1 MTRPTTTTTS
11 WQKNTGRQA
20 TIAFPA
26 AHNGPEHDGP
36 MPISWVSPGQL
47 VQVHGI
53 TLADG
58 MVYVGQG
65 EDHQPE
71 ANEPSAID
79 PTLPVTGRAE
89 RSFGYD
95 EFWLSYASFDPET
108 RRGYLR
114 WMASGRRDPDVPFEF
129 TLLFLFGLERRV
141 CVDIVR
147 DRSLAWEL
155 PLIRDEVTAIH
166 QLLVS
171 ARDWTLESFLEGF
184 LGYIDLVSLDPARID
199 IRTPPPL
206 RVQKVPPP
214 VEIGLG
220 LGTIVA
226 RKQPIPAD
234 WALAWAWYLPDVR
247 LRLPA
252 TRVPEELSRLFI
264 LRYGE
269 VHGEGM
275 MLRPGKN
282 RIQLNYQPENFSLG
296 MLPFASG
303 DLPDVFLRQSPA
315 RKLADLF
322 DNVMNELDTYSR
334 WLARNPEKEGTIA
347 ALTHLPARLLREPR
361 GEVTE
366 LIGWFEKCLGARR
379 VAAVDPAEVIAR
391 WTEEPVTKLS
401 KADSLALA
409 KVFQRFDIGIEPDV
423 RFGGAAIAVS
433 KPTVL
438 YRIESPVN
446 DEPSAAYGTAT
457 TIAYLGA
464 AVLAANG
471 PVLHDALAD
480 LVGLIALDDALPVPL
495 PSSEMARLHAS
506 LVGLVTTEIKLTGLA
521 GMKKRLE
528 ELTEDERKDTGDILI
543 AVATRDGAV
552 SPATVTIL
560 MRIFKLLGLDP
571 EIVTSQLHAAQTGH
585 HRRTSGGEGTRGILT
600 LDRSTIAARERETS
614 IVSDLLGSIFADADP
629 AATPSSV
636 VVTNEDDVAGLDAA
650 HSLLL
655 RTLGDRE
662 SWTAVEF
669 SSLAAAHHL
678 LASGAID
685 VLNEAAID
693 LTGDPLIEGD
703 DPLTIDLDVLQELL
717 Q

>member
-1 MTRPTTTTTS
+1 MTS
-11 WQKNTGRQA
+11 WRKNTGRQA
-20 TIAFPA
+20 TIAFPVVRDD
-26 AHNGPEHDGP
+26 PEHDGP
-36 MPISWVSPGQL
+36 LPISWVSPGQP
-47 VQVHGI
+47 VQVHGF

-65 EDHQPE
+65 QDHQPE
-71 ANEPSAID
+71 VNEPSAID
-79 PTLPVTGRAE
+79 PMLPVKGRAE

-95 EFWLSYASFDPET
+95 EFWLSYSSFEPET
-108 RRGYLR
+108 RRDYLR
-114 WMASGRRDPDVPFEF
+114 WLASGRRDPDVTFEYI
-129 TLLFLFGLERRV
+129 LLFLFGLERRV

-155 PLIRDEVTAIH
+155 PLIRDEVSAIH
-166 QLLVS
+166 RLLVAS
-171 ARDWTLESFLEGF
+171 RDWTLDTFLEGF
-184 LGYIDLVSLDPARID
+184 LGYIDLVSLDPAQID

-214 VEIGLG
+214 FELGLG

-226 RKQPIPAD
+226 RKQPVPAE

-252 TRVPEELSRLFI
+252 TRAPQELSRLFI

-269 VHGEGM
+269 LYDEGM
-275 MLRPGKN
+275 TLRPGKK
-282 RIQLNYQPENFSLG
+282 RFQIHYQPENSSLG

-366 LIGWFEKCLGARR
+366 LLGWLEKCLGAGR

-391 WTEEPVTKLS
+391 WSEEAAIKLS

-423 RFGGAAIAVS
+423 RFGGAAIAVG
-433 KPTVL
+433 KPAVL
-438 YRIESPVN
+438 YRIESPVD
-446 DEPSAAYGTAT
+446 DEPSAAYAAT
-457 TIAYLGA
+457 TTMAYLGA

-471 PVLHDALAD
+471 PLPQDALAD
-480 LVGLIALDDALPVPL
+480 IVGLIALADALPTSL
-495 PSSEMARLHAS
+495 PPSEMARLHAF
-506 LVGLVTTEIKLTGLA
+506 LVGLATTEIKLTGL
-521 GMKKRLE
+521 KKRLE
-528 ELTEDERKDTGDILI
+528 ELTDDERMGTGDILI
-543 AVATRDGAV
+543 AIATRDGAV
-552 SPATVTIL
+552 SPPTVTIL
-560 MRIFKLLGLDP
+560 MKIFKLLDLDP

-585 HRRTSGGEGTRGILT
+585 HCQTSGWEGTRGILT

-614 IVSDLLGSIFADADP
+614 IVADLLGSIFADADP
-629 AATPSSV
+629 AATPPSA
-636 VVTNEDDVAGLDAA
+636 VVTNIDTVTGLDAA
-650 HSLLL
+650 HTHLL
-655 RTLGDRE
+655 RALVE
-662 SWTAVEF
+662 QEIWTSAEF
-669 SSLAAAHHL
+669 SSLAAGCHL

-693 LTGDPLIEGD
+693 LTGDSLIAGD
-703 DPLTIDLDVLQELL
+703 DPLTVDLDVLRELL

>member
-1 MTRPTTTTTS
+1 MTS
-11 WQKNTGRQA
+11 WRNNTGLQA

-26 AHNGPEHDGP
+26 ARNDPGHDGP
-36 MPISWVSPGQL
+36 MPISWVPPGQP
-47 VQVHGI
+47 VQVHGV
-53 TLADG
+53 TLIDG
-58 MVYVGQG
+58 MVYVGQV

-71 ANEPSAID
+71 VNEPSAID
-79 PTLPVTGRAE
+79 PTLPVKGRAE
-89 RSFGYD
+89 RSFGDD
-95 EFWLSYASFDPET
+95 EFWLSYTSFEPET
-108 RRGYLR
+108 RRDYLR
-114 WMASGRRDPDVPFEF
+114 WLASGRRDPDVTFEYI
-129 TLLFLFGLERRV
+129 LLFLFGLERRV

-155 PLIRDEVTAIH
+155 PLIRDEVSAIH

-171 ARDWTLESFLEGF
+171 SRDWTLDTFLEGF
-184 LGYIDLVSLDPARID
+184 LGYIDLVSLDLAQID

-226 RKQPIPAD
+226 RKQPIPAE

-252 TRVPEELSRLFI
+252 TRAPEELGRLFI

-269 VHGEGM
+269 LYGEGM
-275 MLRPGKN
+275 TLRPGKK
-282 RIQLNYQPENFSLG
+282 RFQIHYQPENFSLG

-334 WLARNPEKEGTIA
+334 WLSRNPEKEGTIA
-347 ALTHLPARLLREPR
+347 ALTHLPARLLREAR

-366 LIGWFEKCLGARR
+366 LLGWFDKCLGSGR
-379 VAAVDPAEVIAR
+379 VAAVDPAAMIAR
-391 WTEEPVTKLS
+391 WSEEPATKLS

-423 RFGGAAIAVS
+423 RFGGVPLTVG

-438 YRIESPVN
+438 YRIESPVD
-446 DEPSAAYGTAT
+446 DEPSAAYAAAAT
-457 TIAYLGA
+457 MAHLGA
-464 AVLAANG
+464 AVLAASG
-471 PVLHDALAD
+471 PIPQDALAD
-480 LVGLIALDDALPVPL
+480 IVGLIALADALPTSL
-495 PSSEMARLHAS
+495 PSSEMARLHAF
-506 LVGLVTTEIKLTGLA
+506 LVGLATTEIKLTGL
-521 GMKKRLE
+521 KKRLE
-528 ELTEDERKDTGDILI
+528 ALTDSERTGTGDILI
-543 AVATRDGAV
+543 AIATRDGAV
-552 SPATVTIL
+552 SPPTVTIL
-560 MRIFKLLGLDP
+560 MKIFKLLNLDP

-585 HRRTSGGEGTRGILT
+585 HRQSSGREATRGALT

-614 IVSDLLGSIFADADP
+614 IVSDLLGSIFADADS
-629 AATPSSV
+629 AATPLGV
-636 VVTNEDDVAGLDAA
+636 AVANVDAVAGLDAA
-650 HSLLL
+650 HTRLL
-655 RTLGDRE
+655 RALAERE
-662 SWTAVEF
+662 IWTAAEF
-669 SSLAAAHHL
+669 SSRAANFHL

-693 LTGDPLIEGD
+693 LTGDSLIAGD
-703 DPLTIDLDVLQELL
+703 DPLTIDLGVLRELL

>member
-1 MTRPTTTTTS
+1 MTRTTS
-11 WQKNTGRQA
+11 WRKNTGRQA

-26 AHNGPEHDGP
+26 AHNDPEHDGP
-36 MPISWVSPGQL
+36 MPISWVPPGQP

-65 EDHQPE
+65 EDHQRE
-71 ANEPSAID
+71 VNEPSAID
-79 PTLPVTGRAE
+79 PTLPVKGGAE

-108 RRGYLR
+108 RRDYLR
-114 WMASGRRDPDVPFEF
+114 WLASGRRDPDIGFEYI
-129 TLLFLFGLERRV
+129 LLFLFGLERRV
-141 CVDIVR
+141 CVDIVM

-155 PLIRDEVTAIH
+155 PLIRDEVSAIH
-166 QLLVS
+166 QLLLS
-171 ARDWTLESFLEGF
+171 ERDWTLGMFLEGF
-184 LGYIDLVSLDPARID
+184 LGYIDLVSLDPAQID

-214 VEIGLG
+214 VEIGMG

-226 RKQPIPAD
+226 RKQPVPAE
-234 WALAWAWYLPDVR
+234 WALAWAWYLPEVR
-247 LRLPA
+247 LRIAA
-252 TRVPEELSRLFI
+252 TRAPEELSRLFV

-275 MLRPGKN
+275 MLRSGKK
-282 RIQLNYQPENFSLG
+282 RFQIDYQPENFSLG
-296 MLPFASG
+296 MLPFTSG
-303 DLPDVFLRQSPA
+303 NLPDVFLRQSPA

-366 LIGWFEKCLGARR
+366 LLGWFEQCLGARR

-391 WTEEPVTKLS
+391 WSEVPVTKLS
-401 KADSLALA
+401 KSDSLALA

-423 RFGGAAIAVS
+423 RFGGAAIAVG
-433 KPTVL
+433 KPAVL
-438 YRIESPVN
+438 YRIESPVD
-446 DEPSAAYGTAT
+446 DEPSAAYATAT
-457 TIAYLGA
+457 TIAHLGA

-471 PVLHDALAD
+471 AILHDALAD

-506 LVGLVTTEIKLTGLA
+506 LVGLVTTEIKLTGL
-521 GMKKRLE
+521 KKRLE
-528 ELTEDERKDTGDILI
+528 ELTDDGRKDTGDILI
-543 AVATRDGAV
+543 ALATRDGAV
-552 SPATVTIL
+552 SPPTVTIL
-560 MRIFKLLGLDP
+560 MKIFKLLSLDP

-585 HRRTSGGEGTRGILT
+585 HRKTSGWEGTRRGILT

-629 AATPSSV
+629 AATPPNV
-636 VVTNEDDVAGLDAA
+636 VATNVDTVAGLDAA

-655 RTLGDRE
+655 RTLCERE
-662 SWTAVEF
+662 TWTAAEF
-669 SSLAAAHHL
+669 SALAATCHL

-703 DPLTIDLDVLQELL
+703 DALTVDLDVLRELL